1 MVFNA
6 KFVWMKKTN
15 ALRILDRNK
24 ITYETIEY
32 TYNSERLAVDKIA
45 RDNDLAL
52 PLVYKTLVA
61 KGDKTGIIVAVIPGQ
76 KELNFKALAKA
87 SGNKKITLV
96 QVKELLELTGYI
108 RGGCS
113 PIGMK
118 KAYPVFIDQDAAQE
132 EIIYVNAGQ
141 RGLLFGAKPEDIRK
155 VSRAI
160 FAEIGS

>member
-1 MVFNA
+1 
-6 KFVWMKKTN
+6 
-15 ALRILDRNK
+15 
-24 ITYETIEY
+24 
-32 TYNSERLAVDKIA
+32 
-45 RDNDLAL
+45 
-52 PLVYKTLVA
+52 VA
-61 KGDKTGIIVAVIPGQ
+61 KGDKTGIVVAVIPGQ
-76 KELNFKALAKA
+76 NELNFKALAKA

-141 RGLLFGAKPEDIRK
+141 RGILFGAKPEDIQK
-155 VSRAI
+155 VSRAV